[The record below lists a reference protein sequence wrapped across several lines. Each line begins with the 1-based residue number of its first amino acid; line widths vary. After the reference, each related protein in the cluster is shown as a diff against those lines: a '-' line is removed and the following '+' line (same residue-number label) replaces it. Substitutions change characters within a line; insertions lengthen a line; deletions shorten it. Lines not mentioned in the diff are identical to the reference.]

1 MKTSM
6 EVVVVLL
13 AQWSLCLSVQ
23 AQTTLSYVPGLK
35 LSIPPVSGT
44 NLLLNLLEADAA
56 GKYDVYY
63 ATNLISATWNDTL
76 QGTNGQTNF
85 ILSFPVSQGGFF
97 RAARTDPAVADAGG
111 ISFYFLNGFV
121 NSNITLATVE
131 GGPAVATAILVDS
144 TNFARATWIPF
155 SSTPLVD
162 IGTNEGTHEI
172 WFGFRGTNGVVY
184 WTSDTVTLDKTPP
197 AIVITNPIFSTTSR
211 PIIQVQGYSTEPLS
225 SIYFDVTNAAGSIT
239 NQQGFVTAQD
249 FDTNNFSSTTNWF
262 QCFDVELTNGVNSI
276 IVHAADLAGNVTTTN
291 VIITLDFTG
300 DTNPPAITVTWPQ
313 DGTQISGTN
322 FTLRGVL
329 DDETAQITAQTVDTN
344 GVTNIVSGVVE
355 RNGTFWLEDLPLNPG
370 TNLVAVTATD
380 AAGNSSVTN
389 LTLFQSDVTLT
400 INPVP
405 DDQLNQS
412 ATTVTGTVSD
422 PSYDV
427 WVNGVQATVDGSG
440 NWTASDVPVYGNGTA
455 TFDAIAYP
463 PGQSPNLRARMN
475 ASDDES
481 PVQTS
486 LASEQPPT
494 VFVNQYSDQWI
505 DDEGENVSWGAS
517 KNYTATLDDSG
528 NLSYQGNGTFFYHYD
543 HVGSGEGWW
552 DTSYNWSSDDP
563 DGTFIK
569 IGDDGD
575 GSGGDSGT
583 GCGDVFNPDPY
594 SAPSVSWCDGNF
606 YLSHYYANI
615 NYHLYWG
622 THYTRS
628 SKTYMKLRTGGK
640 SGVSRQN
647 LFRIGAGAT
656 EYGQPYDI
664 SWLNAPDYW
673 IYTPM
678 NGIPPNQIRVLGKNL
693 GNDGNLFIVLP
704 DNATLDLGAVAPGR
718 HYSLGVGAGKY
729 KMFIQANGS
738 ILRSDR
744 VIPTAKFCAGQ
755 QIGFAP
761 VWSPSAPPNVASAS
775 YLWDLS
781 TKFVN
786 HSTHPCGSCSVN
798 YDIDLNLLDVAA
810 PAVWYMSGGNKNAYA
825 HVFLHFSNGQ
835 SATVDASGQFD
846 MFRPQIL
853 GREQVSQ
860 GAVKLNTNSLPTV
873 KLGMLAAG
881 TDYIHWTTDVGL
893 DTRFSA
899 NLFHVQLVD
908 FESMCDIGLYCISK
922 YNGTS
927 GQYWLDNSYPYDSP
941 WPVNPD
947 KGGNYQTMQGIWFA
961 DGPDISGNFCT
972 FAQLTPSFKT
982 YLCFQPTSAGSIP
995 ITLERVEW
1003 SEHGRADLTSGIWT
1017 LTTSYITGPSFSNDD
1032 AFPFWEQVFHN
1043 TSGN

>member
-1 MKTSM
+1 MKTYFI
-6 EVVVVLL
+6 
-13 AQWSLCLSVQ
+13 SLCLAVSG
-23 AQTTLSYVPGLK
+23 GLANATIQNK
-35 LSIPPVSGT
+35 ANPDKPPV
-44 NLLLNLLEADAA
+44 
-56 GKYDVYY
+56 
-63 ATNLISATWNDTL
+63 I
-76 QGTNGQTNF
+76 
-85 ILSFPVSQGGFF
+85 
-97 RAARTDPAVADAGG
+97 
-111 ISFYFLNGFV
+111 FV
-121 NSNITLATVE
+121 
-131 GGPAVATAILVDS
+131 D
-144 TNFARATWIPF
+144 
-155 SSTPLVD
+155 
-162 IGTNEGTHEI
+162 
-172 WFGFRGTNGVVY
+172 
-184 WTSDTVTLDKTPP
+184 
-197 AIVITNPIFSTTSR
+197 
-211 PIIQVQGYSTEPLS
+211 
-225 SIYFDVTNAAGSIT
+225 
-239 NQQGFVTAQD
+239 
-249 FDTNNFSSTTNWF
+249 
-262 QCFDVELTNGVNSI
+262 
-276 IVHAADLAGNVTTTN
+276 
-291 VIITLDFTG
+291 
-300 DTNPPAITVTWPQ
+300 
-313 DGTQISGTN
+313 
-322 FTLRGVL
+322 
-329 DDETAQITAQTVDTN
+329 
-344 GVTNIVSGVVE
+344 
-355 RNGTFWLEDLPLNPG
+355 
-370 TNLVAVTATD
+370 
-380 AAGNSSVTN
+380 
-389 LTLFQSDVTLT
+389 
-400 INPVP
+400 
-405 DDQLNQS
+405 
-412 ATTVTGTVSD
+412 
-422 PSYDV
+422 
-427 WVNGVQATVDGSG
+427 
-440 NWTASDVPVYGNGTA
+440 
-455 TFDAIAYP
+455 
-463 PGQSPNLRARMN
+463 
-475 ASDDES
+475 
-481 PVQTS
+481 
-486 LASEQPPT
+486 
-494 VFVNQYSDQWI
+494 QYSDQWKDLEI
-505 DDEGENVSWGAS
+505 YWNGLHFDVGAS
-517 KNYTATLDDSG
+517 KNYSASMDNSSP
-528 NLSYQGNGTFFYHYD
+528 LSYNGSGTFFYHD
-543 HVGSGEGWW
+543 DAGTGWF

-563 DGTFIK
+563 GGTFTRT
-569 IGDDGD
+569 GYDEFND
-575 GSGGDSGT
+575 GDSGT
-583 GCGDVFNPDPY
+583 GWGDIFNPDPY
-594 SAPSVSWCDGNF
+594 STPSVSVGAI
-606 YLSHYYANI
+606 SHYYANI
-615 NYHLYWG
+615 NYTWTPPPCLDMTSQNYS
-622 THYTRS
+622 RN
-628 SKTYMKLRTGGK
+628 SKTSMKLLTGGK
-640 SGVSRQN
+640 SGVARNN
-647 LFRIGAGAT
+647 LFGISASAT
-656 EYGQPYDI
+656 EYGQPGCID
-664 SWLNAPDYW
+664 WGNAPDQW
-673 IYTPM
+673 ENVPAA
-678 NGIPPNQIRVLGKNL
+678 NIPSAEIRVLGKNL